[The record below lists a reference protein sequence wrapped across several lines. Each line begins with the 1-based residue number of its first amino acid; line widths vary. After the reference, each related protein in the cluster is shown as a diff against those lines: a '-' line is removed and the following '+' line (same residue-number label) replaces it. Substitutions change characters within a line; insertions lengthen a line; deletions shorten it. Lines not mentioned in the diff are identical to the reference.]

1 MPERV
6 ERKAFGEGLVQ
17 LNQHTVEM
25 AGLAQRAVRMAVDS
39 LVHRNDDRAKEVFL
53 LDREIYRLQRAV
65 EGECTDLIALFAP
78 VARDLRTVM
87 TVLKI
92 STDIDRIGR
101 GARNIAEV
109 SLELSQVKQKSPK
122 LDKISR
128 NADLAIHMVD
138 QSVRAFVEGND
149 RTVREMGRFDDE
161 VDTLYR
167 EIFSDVLAGL
177 NDRTIKPEVGV
188 RLILINRHIERIADH
203 AVNIANR
210 VVYLVS
216 GEAPPPVSRM
226 VNGESG
232 LTGAPGLAPAPPP
245 SEPRADAEAGSGA
258 APADDS
264 PSKAATG
271 DRKPE

>member
-6 ERKAFGEGLVQ
+6 ARKAFGEGLVQ

-25 AGLAQRAVRMAVDS
+25 AGLAQKAVRMAVDS
-39 LVHRNDDRAKEVFL
+39 LVNRNDDHAKEVFL
-53 LDREIYRLQRAV
+53 LDRQIYRFQQSV

-101 GARNIAEV
+101 GARNIAEIA
-109 SLELSQVKQKSPK
+109 LELSQVGDRPAK
-122 LDKISR
+122 LTKISR

-149 RTVREMGRFDDE
+149 RSVREMGRFDDE

-167 EIFSDVLAGL
+167 EIFNDILAGL
-177 NDRTIKPEVGV
+177 KDRSLKPETGV
-188 RLILINRHIERIADH
+188 RLVLINRHIERIADH

-216 GEAPPPVSRM
+216 GESTPPTSRMSIEPPPPGAESPPPAPTTEGSTSPAPGAPPPPD
-226 VNGESG
+226 
-232 LTGAPGLAPAPPP
+232 PGV
-245 SEPRADAEAGSGA
+245 G
-258 APADDS
+258 
-264 PSKAATG
+264 
-271 DRKPE
+271 

>member
-6 ERKAFGEGLVQ
+6 ERKAYGEGLLQ

-25 AGLAQRAVRMAVDS
+25 AGLAQQAVRMAVES
-39 LVHRNDDRAKEVFL
+39 LVRRNDDRAKEVFL
-53 LDREIYRLQRAV
+53 LDQRIYRFQREV
-65 EGECTDLIALFAP
+65 EGECTDLIALYAP

-109 SLELSQVKQKSPK
+109 ALELSQIEAKPPN
-122 LDKISR
+122 LDKLSR
-128 NADLAIHMVD
+128 AADLAIHMVD

-149 RTVREMGRFDDE
+149 RTVREMGKFDDE
-161 VDTLYR
+161 VDLLYR
-167 EIFSDVLAGL
+167 EIFSDILAGL
-177 NDRTIKPEVGV
+177 RDRTIKPEVGV
-188 RLILINRHIERIADH
+188 RLVLINRHIERIADH

-216 GEAPPPVSRM
+216 GEAPPPSSKM
-226 VNGESG
+226 SG
-232 LTGAPGLAPAPPP
+232 DLPTTPGSVTSASAPPMDAPGGPTAPAMPGPSDEPPREP
-245 SEPRADAEAGSGA
+245 SRS
-258 APADDS
+258 S
-264 PSKAATG
+264 
-271 DRKPE
+271 RK